1 MIYVISGADVW
12 RYEELFDQV
21 YRLRHKVFV
30 EDMGWEDLRS
40 PDGREQDKFDDHHAI
55 HHLCV
60 RDGKVVGYQRML
72 PTTRPHLL
80 SDIFPQLCVGTSPRG
95 PGIYELTR
103 YCVAP
108 AHREG
113 RRGVGSVG
121 SELIA
126 GLVEWG
132 LQAGVHKAIIE
143 FEPMWVLRAMQLQFL
158 ARPLGLQTRI
168 GEQNIVATELTFN
181 EHTLQTIREFRGHT
195 EPVVRFLGAMEE
207 LDRLEPAMAMAS

>member
-1 MIYVISGADVW
+1 MIYVISGADVDQYS
-12 RYEELFDQV
+12 RLFDQV
-21 YRLRHKVFV
+21 YALRHKVFV
-30 EDMGWEDLRS
+30 EEMGWEDLRS
-40 PDGREQDKFDDHHAI
+40 PDGKERDQFDDHHAV

-60 RDGKVVGYQRML
+60 RDNIVVGYQRML

-103 YCVAP
+103 YCVSAG
-108 AHREG
+108 HREG

-168 GEQNIVATELTFN
+168 GDQNIVATELTFN
-181 EHTLQTIREFRGHT
+181 DHTLETIREFRGHD
-195 EPVVRFLGAMEE
+195 EPVLRCLGSLGKFHAFETE
-207 LDRLEPAMAMAS
+207 HALAS

>member
-1 MIYVISGADVW
+1 MIYVISGADTDQ
-12 RYEELFDQV
+12 YPQLFDQV
-21 YRLRHKVFV
+21 YRLRHQVFV
-30 EDMGWEDLRS
+30 EEMGWEDLRS
-40 PDGREQDKFDDHHAI
+40 PDAKERDQFDDHHAV

-60 RDGKVVGYQRML
+60 RDNLVVGYQRML

-80 SDIFPQLCVGTSPRG
+80 SEIFPQLCVGTSPRG

-103 YCVAP
+103 YCVAS

-158 ARPLGLQTRI
+158 ARPLGLQTKI
-168 GEQNIVATELTFN
+168 GDQNIVATELTFN
-181 EHTLQTIREFRGHT
+181 EHTLETIRAFRGHD
-195 EPVVRFLGAMEE
+195 EQVVRCLGSQGAFVAFETE
-207 LDRLEPAMAMAS
+207 HALAS

>member
-1 MIYVISGADVW
+1 MIYVISGADVDQYT
-12 RYEELFDQV
+12 RLFDQV
-21 YRLRHKVFV
+21 YALRHKVFV
-30 EDMGWEDLRS
+30 DEMGWEDLRS
-40 PDGREQDKFDDHHAI
+40 ADGKERDQFDDHHAV

-60 RDGKVVGYQRML
+60 RDNLVVGYQRML

-103 YCVAP
+103 YCVSSG
-108 AHREG
+108 HREG

-168 GEQNIVATELTFN
+168 GDQNIVATELTFN
-181 EHTLQTIREFRGHT
+181 EHTLETIREFRGHDEAVIRCLGSLGKFHAFET
-195 EPVVRFLGAMEE
+195 EHAL
-207 LDRLEPAMAMAS
+207 AS

>member
-1 MIYVISGADVW
+1 MIYVISGADVNQ
-12 RYEELFDQV
+12 YPALFDQV
-21 YRLRHKVFV
+21 YRLRHQVFV
-30 EDMGWEDLRS
+30 EEMGWEDLRS
-40 PDGREQDKFDDHHAI
+40 PDGKERDQFDDHHAV

-60 RDGKVVGYQRML
+60 RDNLVVGYQRML

-80 SDIFPQLCVGTSPRG
+80 SEIFPQLCVGTSPRG

-103 YCVAP
+103 YCVSP

-158 ARPLGLQTRI
+158 ARPLGLQTKI
-168 GEQNIVATELTFN
+168 GDQNIVATELTFN
-181 EHTLQTIREFRGHT
+181 EHTLETIRAFRGHE
-195 EPVVRFLGAMEE
+195 EPVVRCLGAQEAFVAFE
-207 LDRLEPAMAMAS
+207 TEHALAS